1 MPITLNTNISAM
13 TAQRNLGTSSAR
25 SASSLS
31 KLSSGSR
38 VPSAK
43 DDAAALAVGTGLRA
57 DVAAFRTAQMN
68 AQQGSAL
75 LQVADGGFSQISD
88 ILIRMKTL
96 ASQAQSGQISNTERG
111 FLNTEYTALNS
122 EIDRIAAT
130 TEFNSTKLLGGSST
144 VVLSNAAIGTNI
156 ATADG
161 FVAFSFD
168 SNVTTAADTMRIFWD
183 DSTGNLNLYN
193 ETAGTAQTVNLAS
206 AAGYNPVDGTTREVN
221 FDELGVII
229 TLNDQFNTGGADIGS
244 LVSTATTEEFTSVV
258 GTASAAVT
266 VAIQVGIG
274 VTGSDQI
281 SVGINQGDAANLG
294 VSGTSVTSTGNADTA
309 STAIDTALNNVNSAR
324 SEIGAAISQLEF
336 AGNNA
341 AIAVENLSAAKSIL
355 LDVDVSAEITEFSN
369 QQVLIQAGVS
379 MLAQANQQPSLLLR
393 LLQ

>member
-1 MPITLNTNISAM
+1 MPITMNTNISAM
-13 TAQRNLGTSSAR
+13 TAQRNLAMSSAR
-25 SASSLS
+25 SGASLS

-68 AQQGSAL
+68 AQQGSSL
-75 LQVADGGFSQISD
+75 LQVADGGFSQITD
-88 ILIRMKTL
+88 ILVRMKTL
-96 ASQAQSGQISNTERG
+96 ASQSQSGQISNTERG
-111 FLNTEYTALNS
+111 FLNTEYSALLG

-130 TEFNSTKLLGGSST
+130 TEFNSTKLLGGSSS
-144 VVLSNAAIGTNI
+144 VVLSTAAIGTNI
-156 ATADG
+156 QTADG

-168 SNVTTAADTMRIFWD
+168 SNIVTATDTMRIFWD

-193 ETAGTAQTVNLAS
+193 ETQGTAQTVNLS
-206 AAGYNPVDGTTREVN
+206 SSAGYNPANGTTKEVN
-221 FDELGVII
+221 FDQLGVKI

-244 LVSTATTEEFTSVV
+244 LTTTATTEQFTSVA
-258 GTASAAVT
+258 GTASTPVT
-266 VAIQVGIG
+266 VDIQVGIG
-274 VTGSDQI
+274 TTTNDQI
-281 SVGINQGDAANLG
+281 SIGINQGDAANLG
-294 VSGTSVTSTGNADTA
+294 VSGTSVSTAGNADTA

-324 SEIGAAISQLEF
+324 SEIGATISQLEF

-355 LDVDVSAEITEFSN
+355 LDVDVSAEITNFSN